1 VEGSEIEIGNLTDVG
16 RKRTHNEDYYGLFRF
31 GPDEV
36 LALVADGMGGHASG
50 EVASRLA
57 VEAIQEIYEKERGEK
72 DVLMALKSAF
82 EITNFTI
89 LQKSLEKE
97 EWSGMGTTATA
108 LVLKGE
114 EVFIG
119 HVGDSRAYLLRD
131 SAISQL
137 TKDHS
142 LVERMVEQGLLNR
155 DEADR
160 HPQRNVIY
168 QTLGVNRDLEPELL
182 GPIPFSPH
190 DTFLLCTD
198 GLSNLVSDQEIMGMV
213 RENPPQKACESLIDL
228 ANQRGGHDNITLQ
241 ILTVKAKAPKSHQP
255 FLEGRRYLFVVIISI
270 LSLLF
275 ILNGL
280 SLLNPEFFKKIQTEI
295 KRLWK

>member
-16 RKRTHNEDYYGLFRF
+16 SKRTHNEDYYGLFRF
-31 GPDEV
+31 GSDEI

-57 VEAIQEIYEKERGEK
+57 VETIWEVYEKERGDK
-72 DVLMALKSAF
+72 DVLMALKSAL

-97 EWSGMGTTATA
+97 EWNGMGTTATA
-108 LVLKGE
+108 LVLKEGQAF
-114 EVFIG
+114 VG
-119 HVGDSRAYLLRD
+119 HVGDSRAYLLRN

-155 DEADR
+155 DEANR

-182 GPIPFSPH
+182 GPIFFSPH

-213 RENPPQKACESLIDL
+213 RENSPQRACERLIDL

-241 ILTVKAKAPKSHQP
+241 ILTVKGKAPKSHQP
-255 FLEGRRYLFVVIISI
+255 FLEGRRYLFVIIISI

-280 SLLNPEFFKKIQTEI
+280 SLLNPEFFKKIQTKI
-295 KRLWK
+295 KGLWK